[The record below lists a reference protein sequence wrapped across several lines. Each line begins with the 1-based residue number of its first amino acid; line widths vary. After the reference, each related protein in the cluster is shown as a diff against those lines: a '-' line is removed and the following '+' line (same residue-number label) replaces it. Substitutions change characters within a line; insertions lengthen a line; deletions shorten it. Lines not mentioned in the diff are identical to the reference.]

1 MLHGKYVDMFMFSE
15 SRLQTGVVFIQTCD
29 HDYVRY
35 SAWYQSVTERIQQH
49 TRAYCI
55 CTPFVD
61 DTGLRDWRRRLA
73 VDEMLN
79 WAPQAGSAVSFL
91 LLTGLILVYQTG
103 PTSAFT
109 VYSQLSGSKFTQ
121 VVELTAASLVIE
133 VYMCHCV

>member
-1 MLHGKYVDMFMFSE
+1 
-15 SRLQTGVVFIQTCD
+15 
-29 HDYVRY
+29 
-35 SAWYQSVTERIQQH
+35 
-49 TRAYCI
+49 
-55 CTPFVD
+55 
-61 DTGLRDWRRRLA
+61 
-73 VDEMLN
+73 MLN